1 MTDSRVCWPLGRL
14 KSKQSNKVCTF
25 PGLHTHRDN
34 SWDRGVARLRRQEE
48 REERREKREERRE
61 KREERREKREE
72 RREKR
77 SQKRPPEIP
86 KLNDSRVFLA
96 PGPPRVAS
104 FLQCKTLRGLIIRC
118 KNAGILFRE
127 SSAEER
133 SDDGAEKREKR
144 EERKWPP
151 ARFPAFLRCPV
162 ATSKKL

>member
-1 MTDSRVCWPLGRL
+1 MRIGVPPW
-14 KSKQSNKVCTF
+14 NKASATRF
-25 PGLHTHRDN
+25 TLSQIEQH
-34 SWDRGVARLRRQEE
+34 
-48 REERREKREERRE
+48 REKCVATSYAHVPASWTSDCIALLLIERHLISVRHSGLLIE
-61 KREERREKREE
+61 KHLRVWCKTLIHTDGSYSCKAQRARG
-72 RREKR
+72 
-77 SQKRPPEIP
+77 RPTP
-86 KLNDSRVFLA
+86 
-96 PGPPRVAS
+96 
-104 FLQCKTLRGLIIRC
+104 LQCKTPRGLIIPC